1 MLRPPMD
8 FERKFEFF
16 QTRKNSY
23 TGPFCIT
30 DLRYGSHDKE
40 IQSFSQFLPQNDDF
54 W

>member
-23 TGPFCIT
+23 TGSLCTSDPQ
-30 DLRYGSHDKE
+30 YEGHDQE
-40 IQSFSQFLPQNDDF
+40 IRSFGLFLPQTDDF
-54 W
+54 R